1 MMTDQETPS
10 ASTWPRRQLFRLL
23 SGGVAGLVAGLAMT
37 SLIDSPLVGG
47 LGKSETIAALVG
59 VTYGLMGV
67 GILLG
72 SANPRIG
79 ATYLNVED
87 ADELR
92 EQQRMFL
99 YSGLS
104 ALLWGV
110 ALVALAFAAPGGPL
124 LQGAALAV
132 AAAGLLIGTAVSI
145 PVYRAADELM
155 RAVTIE
161 GGAISSWLL
170 FAVIT
175 PWAMLAHLGYAS
187 GPQPIDLISLFYGL
201 MLVGSFFVI
210 FRRGMVRG
218 G

>member
-1 MMTDQETPS
+1 MMTDQDTPRSS
-10 ASTWPRRQLFRLL
+10 AWPRKTLFRLL
-23 SGGVAGLVAGLAMT
+23 VGGVAGLALGSAVNGF
-37 SLIDSPLVGG
+37 IDSPIVGG
-47 LGKSETIAALVG
+47 LSKSATLAALIG
-59 VTYGLMGV
+59 ATYCLMAV

-72 SANPRIG
+72 SLSPQLG

-92 EQQRMFL
+92 EQQRMFV

-124 LQGAALAV
+124 PQGAALAV
-132 AAAGLLIGTAVSI
+132 AAVGLLIGAAVSV

-155 RAVTIE
+155 QAVTLE
-161 GGAISSWLL
+161 GGAVSSWLL
-170 FAVIT
+170 FAVIG
-175 PWAMLAHLGYAS
+175 PWALLAHLGFVT
-187 GPQPIDLISLFYGL
+187 GPQPLDLLSLFYVV
-201 MLVGSFFVI
+201 MFVASFAVI
-210 FRRGMVRG
+210 IRRGMVRG